1 MSEST
6 LGEPVYNTYNDGK
19 GVAVF
24 EDHIECIE
32 ENAFEYC
39 ETLQKIVIPS
49 SVTEIGDD
57 AFCDCSSLEKVV
69 FSSSDTEVSMSAF
82 RGCVSLKAIYVPKDS
97 VERYKEQFPRYMRWL
112 IVEEGSDRPVKPEIV
127 AKDILFSI
135 RVITLDNETDS
146 NILSLVKK
154 KLEYM
159 TDDEIVEWIVE
170 HLEAITDSKEPYDED
185 EDAEEAEC
193 YKLPSYEYEDDE
205 ED

>member
-1 MSEST
+1 M
-6 LGEPVYNTYNDGK
+6 
-19 GVAVF
+19 
-24 EDHIECIE
+24 
-32 ENAFEYC
+32 
-39 ETLQKIVIPS
+39 QKIVIPS
-49 SVTEIGDD
+49 SVTEVGDD
-57 AFCDCSSLEKVV
+57 AFNDCSALEKVV
-69 FSSSDTEVSMSAF
+69 FSSSDTEVSMRAF

>member
-1 MSEST
+1 M
-6 LGEPVYNTYNDGK
+6 
-19 GVAVF
+19 
-24 EDHIECIE
+24 
-32 ENAFEYC
+32 
-39 ETLQKIVIPS
+39 QKIVIPS

-97 VERYKEQFPRYMRWL
+97 VDFYKEFFPRYMSWVV
-112 IVEEGSDRPVKPEIV
+112 VEKGPDRHVKPEIV

-146 NILSLVKK
+146 NILAQVKK

-159 TDDEIVEWIVE
+159 TDDEVMHEHFGNGIIRNIYDSGEYCEVEFWE
-170 HLEAITDSKEPYDED
+170 SGLRSLKTE
-185 EDAEEAEC
+185 
-193 YKLPSYEYEDDE
+193 KLRKM
-205 ED
+205 